1 MRQPVTLGSRV
12 PLCPVFSILFLSV
25 LLYADLLMH
34 VIPEHALH
42 PGDHFMTGGVGRF
55 VEVDHPRTDIGV

>member
-25 LLYADLLMH
+25 ILYAGLLIH

-42 PGDHFMTGGVGRF
+42 PGDHFMTGRVGRF
-55 VEVDHPRTDIGV
+55 IEIDHSGTNIGI